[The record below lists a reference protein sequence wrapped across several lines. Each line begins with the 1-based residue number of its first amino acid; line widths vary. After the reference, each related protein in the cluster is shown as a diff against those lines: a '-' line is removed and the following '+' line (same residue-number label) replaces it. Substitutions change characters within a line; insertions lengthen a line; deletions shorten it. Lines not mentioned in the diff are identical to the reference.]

1 MTVLKTPTTVTQ
13 VENKMNKLK
22 EGLASVWGY
31 IVLICGAAIGILLYI
46 LNLKSKQLDAA
57 KAKIALANT
66 QKEAD
71 AIEAEIN
78 KRLAEK
84 ELTKREQEDLNKAL
98 DLLAEKRQSIK
109 QEGNL
114 TDSQVEDYWSGKK
127 KS

>member
-1 MTVLKTPTTVTQ
+1 
-13 VENKMNKLK
+13 MNKLK

-31 IVLICGAAIGILLYI
+31 IVLIGGAAIGILLYV

>member
-1 MTVLKTPTTVTQ
+1 
-13 VENKMNKLK
+13 MNKLK

-31 IVLICGAAIGILLYI
+31 IVLIGGAAIGILLYV

-78 KRLAEK
+78 KKLAEK

-114 TDSQVEDYWSGKK
+114 TDSQVEDYWNKK
-127 KS
+127 

>member
-1 MTVLKTPTTVTQ
+1 MRTLTTVTQ

-31 IVLICGAAIGILLYI
+31 IVLIGGAAIGILLYV

>member
-1 MTVLKTPTTVTQ
+1 
-13 VENKMNKLK
+13 MNKLK

-31 IVLICGAAIGILLYI
+31 IVLIGGAAIGILLYV

-98 DLLAEKRQSIK
+98 DLLAKKRQSIK
-109 QEGNL
+109 QEGNF

-127 KS
+127 KG